1 MVEKEEVVAET
12 PEEDEIVFEV
22 TNPLAIT
29 ETTEEVQEPIAETQQ
44 EVPMANEEE
53 PENDFVTIH
62 GITLARKKGSRILTD
77 YELEQEAN
85 FELQKRAFDERA
97 SKLRS
102 LSFNVNQPEEQ
113 QEDEE
118 IPAFERNNVNLDD
131 HPNSED
137 EHISGTQ
144 VSDKKNSLDSNIS
157 TLNNF
162 LNGDY
167 PD

>member
-1 MVEKEEVVAET
+1 MVEHR
-12 PEEDEIVFEV
+12 
-22 TNPLAIT
+22 PLRTDDFFDGAFH
-29 ETTEEVQEPIAETQQ
+29 
-44 EVPMANEEE
+44 
-53 PENDFVTIH
+53 ENDFVTIH
-62 GITLARKKGSRILTD
+62 GITLSRKKGSRMLTD

-102 LSFNVNQPEEQ
+102 LSFNVNQPEDQ

-118 IPAFERNNVNLDD
+118 VPAYQRNNVNLED

-144 VSDKKNSLDSNIS
+144 VSEQKNTLDSNIS